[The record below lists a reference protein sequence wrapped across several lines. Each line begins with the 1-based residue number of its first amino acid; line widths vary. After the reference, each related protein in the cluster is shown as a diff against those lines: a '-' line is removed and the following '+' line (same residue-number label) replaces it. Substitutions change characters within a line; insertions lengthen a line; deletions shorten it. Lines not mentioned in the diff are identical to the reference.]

1 MKNIFS
7 LQNKTIIVTG
17 ASSGIG
23 KQIAITLSELGA
35 CIIAVGRNEK
45 RLQETLDLLSGQA
58 HKIVSLDLTDEFK
71 IKTFVSELSS
81 VDGVIFAAGVAEF
94 LPIKFI
100 NVKKILY
107 ILNINLISVIN
118 MTQMLLRA
126 KKVNR
131 NGSLVYISS
140 ISAKLGVPGTAL
152 YAASKSGLN
161 AFVKVVASESA
172 KLKIRA
178 NIICPGVVLT
188 PMSEKSISILSK
200 EEFYGEL
207 NNYPL
212 GFGEPIDVAGLTAY
226 LSSDI
231 SKWMTGSEIIID
243 GGNTLV

>member
-7 LQNKTIIVTG
+7 LQNKTIVVTG

-35 CIIAVGRNEK
+35 SIIAVGRNKK
-45 RLQETLDLLSGQA
+45 RLQETFDLLNGKS

-71 IKTFVSELSS
+71 VKTFVSELSL

-100 NVKKILY
+100 NTEKILH

-118 MTQMLLRA
+118 MTQILLRG
-126 KKVNR
+126 KKINKH
-131 NGSLVYISS
+131 GSLVYISS

-200 EEFYGEL
+200 EEFYGEID
-207 NNYPL
+207 NYPL
-212 GFGEPIDVAGLTAY
+212 GFGEPIDVAGLVAY

>member
-45 RLQETLDLLSGQA
+45 RLQETFDLLSGQD
-58 HKIVSLDLTDEFK
+58 HKIVSLDLTDVFK

-100 NVKKILY
+100 NTEKILQ

-118 MTQMLLRA
+118 LTQMLLRE
-126 KKVNR
+126 KKVNKY
-131 NGSLVYISS
+131 GSLVYISS

-161 AFVKVVASESA
+161 AFVRVAASESA

-178 NIICPGVVLT
+178 NVICPGVVLT
-188 PMSEKSISILSK
+188 PMSEKSFSILSK
-200 EEFYGEL
+200 EEIYGEL

-212 GFGEPIDVAGLTAY
+212 GFGEPIDIAGLTAY